1 MQNEQWH
8 LIKVEYGSLATYR
21 VPGAAQYSVFTT
33 LGMPSTNMSP
43 PYPLP
48 ELPYCQLHDASGFQ
62 SYAPQPSD
70 PPMPMLMPDINHLM
84 ESVQASPWYGLPPN
98 MERKIDSSPPND
110 TFSLHPSKSK
120 SLKIEKPKR
129 KKCLDCKKEVLD
141 LTRHMRIHTGAKPY
155 SCEHPGC
162 SKSFAQKGNMKTH
175 GRRHTGEKPHI
186 CMVCGK
192 RFAQG
197 GGLQSHKKVH
207 EHTKKFTCRINN

>member
-84 ESVQASPWYGLPPN
+84 ES
-98 MERKIDSSPPND
+98 
-110 TFSLHPSKSK
+110 
-120 SLKIEKPKR
+120 
-129 KKCLDCKKEVLD
+129 
-141 LTRHMRIHTGAKPY
+141 
-155 SCEHPGC
+155 